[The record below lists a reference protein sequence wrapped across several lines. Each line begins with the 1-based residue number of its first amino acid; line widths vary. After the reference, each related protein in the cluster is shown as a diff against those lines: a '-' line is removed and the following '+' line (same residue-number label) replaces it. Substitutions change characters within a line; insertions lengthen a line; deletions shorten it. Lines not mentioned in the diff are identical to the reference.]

1 MLVLFF
7 SVDELTIRKLTEFY
21 FVLLDKFGMMVAR
34 CLYINMQVNPSS
46 ATILDRHLQ

>member
-21 FVLLDKFGMMVAR
+21 FVLLDKFGMMVAG
-34 CLYINMQVNPSS
+34 CLYINIQVSRS
-46 ATILDRHLQ
+46 AATILDRHLQ

>member
-21 FVLLDKFGMMVAR
+21 FVLLDKFGMKVAGHEGCWVSPYQYPGQSIR
-34 CLYINMQVNPSS
+34 SHH
-46 ATILDRHLQ
+46 T